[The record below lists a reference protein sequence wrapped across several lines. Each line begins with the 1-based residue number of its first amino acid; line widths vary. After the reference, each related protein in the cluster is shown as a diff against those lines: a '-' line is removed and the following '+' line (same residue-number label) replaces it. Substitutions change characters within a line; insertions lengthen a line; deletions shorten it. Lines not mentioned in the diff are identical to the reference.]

1 MGSSLDVLLVTT
13 LDADRSEITD
23 PDELNL
29 LAAALTGEYHVLAH
43 ASNYTHSQGA
53 STLSMVFF

>member
-1 MGSSLDVLLVTT
+1 VTALDTR
-13 LDADRSEITD
+13 RSEFAD
-23 PDELNL
+23 PDELDR
-29 LAAALTGEYHVLAH
+29 LAAALTGEHHVLAH

>member
-1 MGSSLDVLLVTT
+1 MLLVTA

-29 LAAALTGEYHVLAH
+29 LAAALTGEHHVLAH
-43 ASNYTHSQGA
+43 ASNYSYPLKA
-53 STLSMVFF
+53 STPSMVFF